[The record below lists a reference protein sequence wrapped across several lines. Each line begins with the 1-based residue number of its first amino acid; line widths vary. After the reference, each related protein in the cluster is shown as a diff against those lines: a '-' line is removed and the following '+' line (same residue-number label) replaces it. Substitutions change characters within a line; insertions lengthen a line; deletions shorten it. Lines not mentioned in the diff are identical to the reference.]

1 MRTEEALQ
9 TLKTNLHG
17 LDDKEARRRL
27 DEYGPNELLEKKKIS
42 PIKIFLGQFKDFLVI
57 ILLIAT
63 VISAL
68 LGELL
73 DASAIAIIL
82 ILNAVLGF
90 TQEYR
95 AEKSMEALKKLAT
108 PKAHVIRGSKEIE
121 IPTRELVPGDI
132 VILRTGDAIPA
143 DLRLIEAINLEV
155 DEAVLTGESIPVKKD
170 TAAILETPRKLEEEE
185 EASIPVAER
194 TNMAFMSTH
203 ATYGRGKG
211 VTVATGMNTEV
222 GKIAEMIQAAPPKE
236 TPLQIKLEQFG
247 KQVGLGILLIS
258 IIIFLAEIL
267 RPGAEDVL
275 KMFIFAVSLAVA
287 AIPEG
292 LPAIVTLTLAI
303 GVLRMAKRN
312 SIIRKLPEVETL
324 GCATVIC
331 SDKTGTLTKGEMTVR
346 KIFTGNQMIDVTG
359 SGFELKGEFRRG
371 GKAVQV
377 QGDENISMAIEIGA
391 LCNDSNLRVDE
402 RGALR
407 VDGDPTEGALIVAAR
422 KAGILQDSLKE
433 QYPRIGECPFSSE
446 RKRMTTIHKTFD
458 GRKVA
463 YMKGAAE
470 VVLELCTHIYLE
482 GQVKELSQKERE
494 TILEINQKMASEAL
508 RILAMAYRSLP
519 ETLQD
524 FSSHEIEKNMVFVGL
539 VGMMDPPREEAKHA
553 IRVCEQA
560 GIKVIMIT
568 GDHKHT
574 AVAVAKELGLIKD
587 DPKVLT
593 GAELDALSDEEFE
606 SIVED
611 VVVYARVSPEHKM
624 KLIKA
629 LKDKGEI
636 VAMTGDGVND
646 APALKNADIGVAMG
660 ITGTDVT
667 KEASDMVLADDNFA
681 TIVAA
686 VEEGRSIYSNI
697 RKAIQY
703 LLSSNAGEVLTV
715 FIAALLGFPPP
726 LLAIQL
732 LWINLVTDGAPALAL
747 GVDPADPD
755 IMVKPPKR
763 PEERVF
769 SRGMVF
775 TIITVGVVM
784 TIGTLATFILG
795 GGALLSKTEA
805 PRRALTLAFTTMVMF
820 EMFNVFN
827 CRSERHSILKVGV
840 FANKYLMAAVVSSIL
855 LQIAVI
861 YIPLFQPIFK
871 TEPLSMFDWL
881 AVTLISSTA
890 LIAIEIGKFFA
901 NRVNA

>member
-9 TLKTNLHG
+9 TLKTDLHG
-17 LDDKEARRRL
+17 LDEKEARRRL

-63 VISAL
+63 LISAL

-95 AEKSMEALKKLAT
+95 AEKSMEALKKLAA
-108 PKAHVIRGSKEIE
+108 PKAHVIRGGKEIE
-121 IPTRELVPGDI
+121 IPTMELVPGDI

-211 VTVATGMNTEV
+211 VIVATGMSTEV

-236 TPLQIKLEQFG
+236 TPLQIKLGQFG
-247 KQVGLGILLIS
+247 KQIGLGVLLIS
-258 IIIFLAEIL
+258 VIVFLAEIL
-267 RPGAEDVL
+267 RPGAEDIL

-303 GVLRMAKRN
+303 GVLRMAKR
-312 SIIRKLPEVETL
+312 SAIIRKLPEVETL

-346 KIFTGNQMIDVTG
+346 KVFTSNQIIDVTG

-371 GKAVQV
+371 DKAIEVQE
-377 QGDENISMAIEIGA
+377 DENVSMTLKIGA

-402 RGALR
+402 KGALR

-422 KAGILQDSLKE
+422 KAGMLQDSLKE
-433 QYPRIGECPFSSE
+433 QYLRIGECSFSSE

-458 GRKVA
+458 GKKVA
-463 YMKGAAE
+463 YMKGATE

-508 RILAMAYRSLP
+508 RVLAMAYKSLP

-524 FSSHEIEKNMVFVGL
+524 FSSQVIEKNMVFVGL
-539 VGMMDPPREEAKHA
+539 IGMIDPPREEAKHA

-574 AVAVAKELGLIKD
+574 AVSVAKELSLIKD

-593 GAELDALSDEEFE
+593 GAELDALSDEDFE
-606 SIVED
+606 RIVED

-624 KLIKA
+624 KIIKA

-697 RKAIQY
+697 RKSIQY

-715 FIAALLGFPPP
+715 FVAALLGFPPP
-726 LLAIQL
+726 LLALQL

-747 GVDPADPD
+747 GVDPADLD
-755 IMVKPPKR
+755 TMKKPPR
-763 PEERVF
+763 PPEERVF
-769 SRGMVF
+769 SKVMVLA
-775 TIITVGVVM
+775 IIGVSILMCV
-784 TIGTLATFILG
+784 GTLTTFALG
-795 GGALLSKTEA
+795 GGVLFSKTEA

-827 CRSERHSILKVGV
+827 CRSERHSIFKVGA
-840 FANKYLMAAVVSSIL
+840 FANKYLIVAVVSSIL
-855 LQIAVI
+855 LQIAAI
-861 YIPLFQPIFK
+861 YVPLFQPIFK
-871 TEPLSMFDWL
+871 TEPLSIFDWL
-881 AVTLISSTA
+881 VVTLISSTV

-901 NRVNA
+901 NRMNA